1 MKISLVTLTVLSTLA
16 LMSGQAF
23 AGASANIGVT
33 SNYMWRGQTQTQD
46 DAAIQGGL
54 DYSHDSGVYVG
65 TWASNSKF
73 LNDSGTELDLYAGY
87 KKELKSGMSYD
98 VGVIKYGYP
107 DDNSLDF
114 TELYA
119 KAGYKGVGAEVD
131 YTLGKEGDQ
140 GKEHDLYYALGYT
153 GKLKNDWSYG
163 VKVGHYDFKEYD
175 ASDYTHGQVSVTKSM
190 KKVGDV
196 TLALDKANNGA
207 NNPNQDNDLRA
218 SVSWK
223 KNFDF

>member
-1 MKISLVTLTVLSTLA
+1 MKISLVTLTVLSA
-16 LMSGQAF
+16 LVSGQAF

-46 DAAIQGGL
+46 DPAIQAGL

-65 TWASNSKF
+65 TWASNTKF
-73 LNDSGTELDLYAGY
+73 GNDSGTELDLYAGY
-87 KKELKSGMSYD
+87 KKELKGGMSYD
-98 VGVIKYGYP
+98 VGVIKYAYP
-107 DDNSLDF
+107 SYDNADV
-114 TELYA
+114 TEVYA
-119 KAGYKGVGAEVD
+119 KGGYNGFGAEVD
-131 YTLGKEGDQ
+131 YTVDKESTSQ
-140 GKEHDLYYALGYT
+140 GENDLYYAVGYT

-163 VKVGHYDFKEYD
+163 VKAGRYDFDTAAD
-175 ASDYTHGQVSVTKSM
+175 ASDYSHGQVSLTKSM

-196 TLALDKANNGA
+196 TLALDKATNGA
-207 NNPNQDNDLRA
+207 NNPNLDNDLRA

>member
-1 MKISLVTLTVLSTLA
+1 MKISLVTLTVLSA
-16 LMSGQAF
+16 LVSGQAF

-33 SNYMWRGQTQTQD
+33 SNYMWRGMTQTQD
-46 DAAIQGGL
+46 DPAIQGGL

-73 LNDSGTELDLYAGY
+73 ANDSGTELDLYAGY
-87 KKELKSGMSYD
+87 KKELKGGMSYD
-98 VGVIKYGYP
+98 VGVIKYAYP

-131 YTLGKEGDQ
+131 YTLGKEGNQ

-153 GKLKNDWSYG
+153 GELKNDWSYG
-163 VKVGHYDFKEYD
+163 AKVGRYDFKE
-175 ASDYTHGQVSVTKSM
+175 AAIGDYTHGQVSVTKSM
-190 KKVGDV
+190 KKACDF
-196 TLALDKANNGA
+196 TLALDKANGGAAKA
-207 NNPNQDNDLRA
+207 NNGDNDLRA

>member
-1 MKISLVTLTVLSTLA
+1 MKISLVTLTVLSA
-16 LMSGQAF
+16 LVSGQAF

-33 SNYMWRGQTQTQD
+33 SNYMWRGMTQTQD
-46 DAAIQGGL
+46 DPAIQGGL

-87 KKELKSGMSYD
+87 KKELKGGMSYD
-98 VGVIKYGYP
+98 VGVIKYAYP

-131 YTLGKEGDQ
+131 YTLGKEGNQ

-153 GKLKNDWSYG
+153 GELKNDWSYG
-163 VKVGHYDFKEYD
+163 AKVGRYDFKE
-175 ASDYTHGQVSVTKSM
+175 AAIGDYTHGQVSVTKSM
-190 KKVGDV
+190 KKAGDF
-196 TLALDKANNGA
+196 TLALDKANGGAAKA
-207 NNPNQDNDLRA
+207 NNGDNDLRA

>member
-1 MKISLVTLTVLSTLA
+1 MKISLVTLTVLSA
-16 LMSGQAF
+16 LVSGQAF

-33 SNYMWRGQTQTQD
+33 SNYMWRGMTQTQD
-46 DAAIQGGL
+46 DPAIQGGL

-73 LNDSGTELDLYAGY
+73 GNNSGTELDLYAGY
-87 KKELKSGMSYD
+87 KKELKGGMSYD
-98 VGVIKYGYP
+98 VGVIKYAYP
-107 DDNSLDF
+107 DDNSPDF

-119 KAGYKGVGAEVD
+119 KAGYKGFNAEVD
-131 YTLGKEGDQ
+131 YTVDREGISTNENDV
-140 GKEHDLYYALGYT
+140 YYALGYN

-163 VKVGHYDFKEYD
+163 VKAGRYNVDGGSL
-175 ASDYTHGQVSVTKSM
+175 SDYSHGQVSVTKTM
-190 KKVGDV
+190 KKAGDV
-196 TLALDKANNGA
+196 TLALDKATNGINNLNG
-207 NNPNQDNDLRA
+207 DNDLRA